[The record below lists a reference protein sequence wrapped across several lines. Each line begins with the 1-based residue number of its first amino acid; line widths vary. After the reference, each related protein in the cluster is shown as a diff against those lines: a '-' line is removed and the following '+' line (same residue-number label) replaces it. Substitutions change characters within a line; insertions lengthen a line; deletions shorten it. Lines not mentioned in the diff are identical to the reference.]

1 MIHKIAIASIGIGLG
16 IMIVSFI
23 ILKGFQDKI
32 QDKMISFGGHLE
44 VTKFNLNQSYE
55 EEPISRYSKL
65 AHNYKKYDFI
75 THVQTYAHK
84 PGLMK
89 ANDEVLGILLKGVT
103 TNFDMKRFKP
113 NMKEGDFIHFNDST
127 DSKDMVISSLIAS
140 KLNLKLGDDAIVFF
154 IQNPVRFR
162 KLTVTGI
169 YETGMEDFDEKMVLC
184 DLKLIQK
191 INNWPDS
198 LVGGFEIFVDN
209 FNRIDQYQ
217 QKVYDIV
224 DYDQYVEKIND
235 KYVEIFDWL
244 SLLNRNVVIFLS
256 LTLFVACFNMVSILL
271 ILIMER
277 TNMIGTLKALGS
289 PNKVIR
295 KIFIY
300 NGMLLILKGLL
311 IGNIIGIGFG
321 LLQEKFK
328 IFRLDAKTYYM
339 AFVPIN
345 WDWEIIILLNILTF
359 VVVSMVLII
368 PTLIISR
375 MNPIKSIR
383 FD

>member
-1 MIHKIAIASIGIGLG
+1 
-16 IMIVSFI
+16 
-23 ILKGFQDKI
+23 
-32 QDKMISFGGHLE
+32 MISFGGHLE
-44 VTKFNLNQSYE
+44 VTKFDLNQSFE

-65 AHNYKKYDFI
+65 ERNYKKYDFI

-84 PGLMK
+84 AGLMK

-103 TNFDMKRFKP
+103 PDFDMARFKP
-113 NMKEGDFIHFNDST
+113 NMKAGKFIQFNDST
-127 DSKDMVISSLIAS
+127 DSKDVVVSSLIAS
-140 KLNLKLGDDAIVFF
+140 KLNLKIGDDAIVFF

-162 KLTVTGI
+162 RLTVTGI
-169 YETGMEDFDEKMVLC
+169 YETGMEDFDEKIVLC

-198 LVGGFEIFVDN
+198 LVGGFEVFVDN
-209 FNRIDQYQ
+209 FKNINQYQ
-217 QKVYDIV
+217 RKLYDIV
-224 DYDQYVEKIND
+224 DYDHYVEKIND
-235 KYVEIFDWL
+235 KYAEIFDWL

-277 TNMIGTLKALGS
+277 TNMIGTLKAFGA
-289 PNKVIR
+289 PNKLIR
-295 KIFIY
+295 RIFIY
-300 NGMLLILKGLL
+300 NGMLLIAKGLL

-328 IFRLDAKTYYM
+328 LFHLDAKTYYM
-339 AFVPIN
+339 AYVPIH
-345 WDWEIIILLNILTF
+345 WDWQIIVLLNLLTF
-359 VVVSMVLII
+359 AVVSLVLVI
-368 PTLIISR
+368 PTLVISR
-375 MNPIKSIR
+375 MNPLKSIR